1 MYCSHCGYDL
11 SEKEIEKTIVLNKTK
26 KSSTE
31 DVFVC
36 PRCGKIIKKNL
47 DNEEVKALSRAS
59 HAEVH
64 RGNNSVNTGMCFLVL
79 GVILGCIAFMFF
91 MMSFKASQGN
101 KLIVTSTEFY
111 VFCGLAAVTISFLTV
126 ATVSLI
132 RGIKKK
138 KKYSNLIKDIQNEA
152 FYQ

>member
-11 SEKEIEKTIVLNKTK
+11 SEKEMKSVTLLNKTK
-26 KSSTE
+26 KASTE

-36 PRCGKIIKKNL
+36 PRCGAIIKNGL
-47 DNEEVKALSRAS
+47 DGEEVKALSRAS

-64 RGNNSVNTGMCFLVL
+64 RGNNSINTGMCFLVL
-79 GVILGCIAFMFF
+79 GVILGCVAFMFF

-111 VFCGLAAVTISFLTV
+111 VFCGLAAITISFLTV
-126 ATVSLI
+126 SIVSLV

-138 KKYSNLIKDIQNEA
+138 KKYTNLIKEIQNEV